1 MNAMGKYILIILS
14 IQIFGFTAALNGKEP
29 ERNSFLMTAFK
40 RQEAEKQNR
49 FSRIHLTA
57 EVGLYA
63 NKIDEVITETF
74 VSDLYEGSVSYIPG
88 IINQVTGIPDNDSQS
103 NAVLNLSLDFSLSK
117 RFKLGIGI
125 NGIPKI
131 QVVGY
136 VDLDSLNQYEEYYYN
151 KVEEIIT
158 GTTVKLQ
165 MLYVFKKYKGNG
177 FGFEI
182 DGGGGITYNFVN
194 LKQNFITSVFDST
207 AQQWVQGEELFQNK
221 YSSVGAYAMLRF
233 DIYFGKN
240 ISWVNDLAII
250 YDTGIQI
257 DETTYTF
264 KQVEQSVSAH
274 DIKLNSFMAATGL
287 AFHF

>member
-1 MNAMGKYILIILS
+1 MKQIVKTTLFILTVVAIA
-14 IQIFGFTAALNGKEP
+14 FPDALFAKEP
-29 ERNSFLMTAFK
+29 RDQALIMTAFK
-40 RQEAEKQNR
+40 KQEAEKQNH
-49 FSRIHLTA
+49 FSRIHITA

-63 NKIDEVITETF
+63 NKIDDVITETF
-74 VSDLYEGSVSYIPG
+74 VNDLYEGSVSYIPG
-88 IINQVTGIPDNDSQS
+88 MINQVSGIPDNDSQS

-117 RFKLGIGI
+117 RFKLGVGI

-182 DGGGGITYNFVN
+182 DGGGGVTYNFVN
-194 LKQNFITSVFDST
+194 LKQNFITSVFDTT
-207 AQQWVQGEELFQNK
+207 AQQWVQGEELFTDK
-221 YSSVGAYAMLRF
+221 YSSVGAFAMLRF

-250 YDTGIQI
+250 YDTGIKI

-274 DIKLNSFMAATGL
+274 DIKLSSFMAATGL